1 MNKNNFFPIFVDF
14 SNKKVLI
21 IGAGKIAYRK
31 ISTLL
36 EVGANITIFSK
47 QIKSKEIT
55 ELLFNEKN
63 IQLIMKEIVSS
74 SLNEII
80 TNDFFLVIA
89 ATDNESLNSDIVKI
103 CNEKNILVNNITSTY
118 DMNTRFCSVLSN
130 ENYKIG
136 ISANGDPKK
145 SLSLKENLANFL
157 KNKR

>member
-1 MNKNNFFPIFVDF
+1 MEKITSKNNQLIKDTKKLFTYTKARKDNGVFV
-14 SNKKVLI
+14 
-21 IGAGKIAYRK
+21 
-31 ISTLL
+31 L
-36 EVGANITIFSK
+36 EGANITIFSK

-63 IQLIMKEIVSS
+63 IQLIMKEIVAS